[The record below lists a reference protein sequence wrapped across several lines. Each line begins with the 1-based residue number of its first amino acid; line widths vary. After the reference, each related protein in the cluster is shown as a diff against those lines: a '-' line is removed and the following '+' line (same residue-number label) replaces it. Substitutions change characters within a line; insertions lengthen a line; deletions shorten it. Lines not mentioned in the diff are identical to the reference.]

1 MGVMR
6 RKVKTNPKKFSSE
19 PNIID
24 LRNKVND
31 IANFYEGTED
41 LKYFSFKTMKNTA
54 LNEAVLIVVKN
65 LPIKGQT
72 EYIVKGYVDHY
83 VKNLFLKYR
92 AKEGNKIVTKR
103 IPVKRV
109 VYL

>member
-1 MGVMR
+1 MWGMGR
-6 RKVKTNPKKFSSE
+6 RVKTTQKKFSSE
-19 PNIID
+19 PNLID

-31 IANFYEGTED
+31 IANFYENTED
-41 LKYFSFKTMKNTA
+41 LNYFSFKTMKNTA

-65 LPIKGQT
+65 IPIKDQT
-72 EYIVKGYVDHY
+72 EYVVKGYIDHY
-83 VKNLFLKYR
+83 VKNLFLKHK

>member
-1 MGVMR
+1 MR
-6 RKVKTNPKKFSSE
+6 RKRIKTTPKKFSSE
-19 PNIID
+19 PNLID

-31 IANFYEGTED
+31 IANFYENTED
-41 LKYFSFKTMKNTA
+41 QKYFSFKTMKNTA

-65 LPIKGQT
+65 LPIKDQT
-72 EYIVKGYVDHY
+72 EFVVKGYIDHY
-83 VKNLFLKYR
+83 VRNMFLKYKT
-92 AKEGNKIVTKR
+92 KEGNKIVTKR